1 MTFKINGHYYK
12 CLVNPQFAFSGNT
25 LEGWML
31 TAQDNDNS
39 IVAELLKAKFIMEI
53 R

>member
-12 CLVNPQFAFSGNT
+12 CLVNPQKAFSGNT

-31 TAQDNDNS
+31 TAQDNDNG
-39 IVAELLKAKFIMEI
+39 IVASLLKAKFIKEI

>member
-1 MTFKINGHYYK
+1 MIFKINGHYYK
-12 CLVNPQFAFSGNT
+12 CIVDPQFAFSGTT

-31 TAQDNDNS
+31 TAQDNDNG
-39 IVAELLKAKFIMEI
+39 IVESLLKAKFIKEI

>member
-12 CLVNPQFAFSGNT
+12 CLVNPQKAFSGNT

-31 TAQDNDNS
+31 TAQDNDNG
-39 IVAELLKAKFIMEI
+39 IVAELLKARFIEQI